1 MKKISIL
8 SLHLGF
14 GGIEKSIIALANL
27 LCERYEVEIACCYK
41 IYDEPSFKLNSNVK
55 VKYLMGEHKPN
66 RDAWKESIKK
76 KNVVKF
82 FKESCYG
89 LKVLNLRRSSMIN
102 YIKNCDSDIIIS
114 TRDILN
120 DWLGEYAAPGVI
132 KIGWEHNHYN
142 KAKGYADNVVR
153 SARKLDYFVLVSN
166 ALKHYYKDRL
176 YRYGCQCV
184 YIPNIIDKMPKKRA
198 ELENTKLISVGRL
211 SKEKGYLDLLRIYS
225 ILSREYPDWTLDII
239 GDGDERAKL
248 EKFIKIH
255 GLEDKVTLHGFKDKE
270 YIDEMLHNSSI
281 YLMTS
286 YTESFGIVLLEA
298 MSHGVPCIAFNS
310 AEGARELINSGKEGY
325 LIKNRNFSAMIMK
338 IEDLINKPHERKRIG
353 KMGRKSAEKYT
364 GEIVK
369 EKWFDLI
376 ETGEINE

>member
-8 SLHLGF
+8 SLHLGY

-55 VKYLMGEHKPN
+55 VKYLMGEYKPN
-66 RDAWKESIKK
+66 RDAWKESIRKK
-76 KNVVKF
+76 KVLKF
-82 FKESCYG
+82 FKESYYG
-89 LKVLNLRRSSMIN
+89 VKVLNLRRSSMIN
-102 YIKNCDSDIIIS
+102 YIKNSDSDIMIS

-120 DWLGEYAAPGVI
+120 DWLGEYAPAGVI

-142 KAKGYADNVVR
+142 KSKGYGDNVVR

-166 ALKHYYKDRL
+166 ALMYYYKDRL
-176 YRYGCQCV
+176 YKYGCDCV

-198 ELENTKLISVGRL
+198 ELENPKLISVGRL

-225 ILSREYPDWTLDII
+225 ILSREYPEWTLDII
-239 GDGDERAKL
+239 GDGDERSKL

-255 GLEDKVTLHGFKDKE
+255 GLEGKVTLHGFKDKE
-270 YIDEMLHNSSI
+270 YIDEMLHNASI

-338 IEDLINKPHERKRIG
+338 IEDLINKPSERKRIG

-364 GEIVK
+364 GEVVK
-369 EKWFDLI
+369 EKWFNLI
-376 ETGEINE
+376 ETGDIDE